1 MVSSQIIDVINEL
14 CSKFGIAID
23 WSQKNVQ
30 PYLESLVIKAVNY
43 ELYTSIMWI
52 VIGAI
57 LIGIGLFY
65 LSKANKCKKRYIEYK
80 NNSMIDIEDNGMWK
94 DFYRILA
101 WLLLII
107 AILFI
112 IHNANDV
119 IKCVTFPDKVVFD
132 MIYNYLPNN

>member
-30 PYLESLVIKAVNY
+30 PYLESLVVKAVNY

-57 LIGIGLFY
+57 LIGISLFY
-65 LSKANKCKKRYIEYK
+65 LSKANKCKERYIKYK
-80 NNSMIDIEDNGMWK
+80 K
-94 DFYRILA
+94 DSTVDTESDYICKDLYRILGWFLFITA
-101 WLLLII
+101 ILLII
-107 AILFI
+107 Y
-112 IHNANDV
+112 NTNDV
-119 IKCVTFPDKVVFD
+119 IKCITFPDKVVFD
-132 MIYNYLPNN
+132 MIYNYLPTN

>member
-30 PYLESLVIKAVNY
+30 PYLESLVVKAVNY

-65 LSKANKCKKRYIEYK
+65 LLKANK
-80 NNSMIDIEDNGMWK
+80 DL
-94 DFYRILA
+94 YRISG
-101 WLLLII
+101 WFLLII
-107 AILFI
+107 AIILI
-112 IHNANDV
+112 VCNADDV

-132 MIYNYLPNN
+132 MIYYYLPTN

>member
-30 PYLESLVIKAVNY
+30 PYLESLVTKAVNY

-57 LIGIGLFY
+57 LIGISLFY
-65 LSKANKCKKRYIEYK
+65 LSKANRCKERYIKYK
-80 NNSMIDIEDNGMWK
+80 K
-94 DFYRILA
+94 DYTVDTESDYTCKELYRILG
-101 WLLLII
+101 WFFCKLLSFLLYTIQMMLLNVLHFQIKLCLI
-107 AILFI
+107 
-112 IHNANDV
+112 
-119 IKCVTFPDKVVFD
+119 
-132 MIYNYLPNN
+132 

>member
-14 CSKFGIAID
+14 CSKFGIVID

-30 PYLESLVIKAVNY
+30 PYLESLVTKAVNY

-57 LIGIGLFY
+57 LFGIGLSY
-65 LSKANKCKKRYIEYK
+65 LSKADKCKERYIKYK
-80 NNSMIDIEDNGMWK
+80 K
-94 DFYRILA
+94 DSTVDTESDYICKDLYRILG
-101 WLLLII
+101 WFLLII

-112 IHNANDV
+112 IYNANDV
-119 IKCVTFPDKVVFD
+119 IKCITFPDKVVFD
-132 MIYNYLPNN
+132 MIYNYLPTN

>member
-30 PYLESLVIKAVNY
+30 PYLESLVVKAVNY

-65 LSKANKCKKRYIEYK
+65 LSKANKCKERYIKYK
-80 NNSMIDIEDNGMWK
+80 K
-94 DFYRILA
+94 DSTVDTESDYICKDLYRILGWFLFITA
-101 WLLLII
+101 ILLII
-107 AILFI
+107 
-112 IHNANDV
+112 HNTNDV
-119 IKCVTFPDKVVFD
+119 IKCITFPDKVVFD
-132 MIYNYLPNN
+132 MIYNYLPTN

>member
-30 PYLESLVIKAVNY
+30 PYLESLVAKAVNY

-65 LSKANKCKKRYIEYK
+65 LSKANKCKERYIKYK
-80 NNSMIDIEDNGMWK
+80 K
-94 DFYRILA
+94 DSTVDTESDYIYKDLYRISDWFLFITA
-101 WLLLII
+101 ILLII
-107 AILFI
+107 Y
-112 IHNANDV
+112 NTNDI
-119 IKCVTFPDKVVFD
+119 IKCITFPDKVVFD
-132 MIYNYLPNN
+132 MIYYYLPTN